1 MIKDFSLLCLIV
13 LGQLFSVAT
22 YAEEIRDYYSEPGL
36 NPFKGDAGDTANES
50 IDPFSG
56 ALQIVHQDLKV
67 PGNGGLDINVNRVY
81 NHFTG
86 GGTPAPNPMG
96 MGWSMHFGRIVF
108 SDVDKVCSQ
117 NLWSVSTI
125 DNPSLEFSDG
135 RRELLVLSSIGGYL
149 VSKSSWRMDC
159 VGGYPRVYSP
169 EGTVYVMDELSGSAN
184 AYYVSRITDVHGN
197 YLSIS
202 YYAGDASNNFLVPSS
217 VTSSDG
223 RLVSFSYANGMLSSI
238 NSNGQKWTYSYT
250 PVIGTSG
257 VKNLVSA
264 TRPDGLKWEY
274 QYFPVTGEW
283 FEPSASMSFI
293 KYPRGATVTYNY
305 QAVAFYPGDDPR
317 WAIES
322 KVANDGVNTYSWN
335 YVFQPGSEIINTREF
350 DLTIIQTPYGTE
362 EYLHYGTHYAIGY
375 IDALWRVGL
384 LAEKKISSGGVVKR
398 KETFNWGKR
407 EISEENYWHGKD
419 LNAIDEYVYAPI
431 LLAKGVEVDGFGAAT
446 YFSGY
451 DSFGNPAKIDY
462 KSNTGT
468 IPDRV
473 VSYTYSN
480 NTSRWILGKVLTEV
494 IREGDGGTAIRSTNN
509 SYNANGDLILSDTN
523 GVIYEYS
530 YTSEGDLRTVLDP
543 NNKIVTYG
551 EYFRGLPQL
560 EVYPEGVSLAR
571 TVNDSGT
578 VASQTDGNGNSTSFS
593 YDALNRLTA
602 INYPIGT
609 NVAITYSANGQSLTR
624 GIYSESIS
632 YDGFGNQTH
641 TSRSGINI
649 SKTYDAYGR
658 VLTETLPGYSSKI
671 TYEYDILG
679 RVTLKKN
686 PDNTSLTYVYTEPYT
701 TITDENGHD
710 TTIQYLYWGD
720 HNNGRDAIAITT
732 ELNQTLQYRN
742 VLGQLDYVW
751 QGEAGGLGFTRSFT
765 YDARGY
771 LASEDHPDL
780 AGNILYTRDDMG
792 NLLSKKVEGEPALN
806 YSYDD
811 LGRLLNIDY
820 PDPSSDVS
828 YQYDNNSNILVIGNA
843 NSIRTSSYDQL
854 NQLVQE
860 TVDIDGTS
868 YTTSY
873 DYNGLG
879 YLSRVTY
886 PSSRTVDYFP
896 DELGR
901 PTKALPYVDVAAYYP
916 SGNLQR
922 LQFANG
928 VLETFSEDI
937 RLFLSNSTLAASG
950 FLGTSSYYH
959 DGKGNLTAF
968 NTVSDNIALES
979 STFSYD
985 ALDRLISYTDAL
997 AWSVKPINYDYMG
1010 NITEKE
1016 GKNYSYSGVMLS
1028 KIITPSSLSL
1038 QRWISHDSY
1047 GNVSNNDLVEIDVVT
1062 GLPEV
1067 VRESRQYV
1075 YDHAGN
1081 MTHANYAH
1089 FDGNTT
1095 SFGPDFYAAYDGL
1108 NNRVNKIR
1116 NGESTDFLYS
1126 ANGLLTG
1133 EYQNGELA
1141 FGKENFYLGRKLIAS
1156 VKANK
1161 PPVVNAGID
1170 QQVPGGS
1177 TVYLNGLAADDG
1189 GIASYQWQQTA
1200 GLVVS
1205 LSGSGNTVSFTAPNS
1220 AEVLE
1225 FLLEATD
1232 EHGDVGGDTL
1242 TITSALNETPVA
1254 TISSIQTVIEGVPF
1268 VLNGSESTDDGG
1280 IVSFLWERTTSPAT
1294 ASVNIDNPTAAIT
1307 NVTIEPGAQ
1316 ANFTET
1322 FSLSVSDSGGLA
1334 DSTAVTVQVISLLSD
1349 NDADQLKD
1357 YWEVTYFGDTQ
1368 SNTGADDPDADGFS
1382 NVEEFINGTDPTI
1395 PEPVQI
1401 VNAGPDII
1409 VFPGEVFNLKATAV
1423 DTEWFSS
1430 LTWYGPADKKSLSG
1444 STTANR
1450 YFSLDL
1456 FDTDLLGYS
1465 LWTEDWEVR
1474 VTNSEGTQESDF
1486 VTIALIN
1493 PAIDFDND
1501 SLPDGWE
1508 TFYFGD
1514 IASNSGAE
1522 DVDGDGLTE
1531 VEEYQLRLN
1540 PNISDSVPEPIADF
1554 RGYAGNGENKLY
1566 WQSGGYEKNFDLY
1579 WSNMPITDVT
1589 TATLISNVVSPYS
1602 HTNLS
1607 NGSPYYYQVV
1617 SKNSANTSTP
1627 SPDIMLTPSQSQWQG
1642 ESLISNSE
1650 TYFYSESNGYRIYA
1664 WVENMEETTGYYHLP
1679 ARFKLYAKV
1688 FSLKS
1693 GWGETLLVRD
1703 SEFYPQ
1709 EAKITIS
1716 EQGYISLAV
1725 RYEGRKVG
1733 GTLADEV
1740 SFHALSL
1747 DKARWVSHGKFTL
1760 PDNSELSIS
1769 APKIA
1774 LDGRVYYGA
1783 FWTKGAPFS
1792 PRAYLVTG
1800 KISNLAS
1807 GSWSAS
1813 YPITINPDGTQLFS
1827 PEIEIELG
1835 ANNSVHVVWAEHQS
1849 GGYTMYA
1856 TLFDTV
1862 ANTLGANTLI
1872 RSSNGSFGGFR
1883 MLANSNSDVALLF
1896 YEAANGYLKAKS
1908 IYYDSNAGT
1917 WGSITSVPA
1926 PKGGKTSV
1934 KFITASK
1941 LQSGLIYASLV
1952 KGVEVYTLTSDFAG
1966 NWSAPVILPIVEKD
1980 ALNMEESSPDN
1991 MLICSRESTGIKIT
2005 QHNLQTD
2012 QLTELDTGLFVSDS
2026 DAGFGCAKG
2035 LFGDDIN
2042 VAYSND
2048 GGLYLNQF
2056 KAPANE
2062 ALNTAPISNAGV
2074 DIAILP
2080 GETAALVGSG
2090 QDAEDSN
2097 LIYNWYQTGGPGA
2110 SFIGSSIPSSS
2121 PSVNI
2126 FYGQFPSDGNYR
2138 VTLRTTDP
2146 YGVYS
2151 EDEMIISVNVNAPP
2165 IADAGPDQIIDPGIT
2180 ATLDG
2185 STSSD
2190 PGGTIVSYQW
2200 TQLTGTAVTLI
2211 NASAATASFDT
2222 VGLSAAEVLTFELSV
2237 TDDGG
2242 LVSTDATTVTMT
2254 SPNQPPIA
2262 DAGPDTNVNLGV
2274 TAVLDGSNS
2283 SDSDGTIVTY
2293 QWQQLSGTPVTLQNA
2308 TSAVASFD
2316 TTGLVGGELLTFELR
2331 VTDNN
2336 GAIATDQIAL
2346 TIVSDTIAPVT
2357 TLQSTRY
2364 KSKGKTYFDLTLTP
2378 NESASSYFRVT
2389 GDGNVTAGG
2398 SDTTAWQTYT
2408 DPITVKLAGNSAI
2421 VTFEYYSED
2430 TAGNTEVTQQEI
2442 LQ

>member
-1 MIKDFSLLCLIV
+1 MIKDFALLYLIV
-13 LGQLFSVAT
+13 LGQLFSVAI

-36 NPFKGDAGDTANES
+36 NPFKGDAGNTANES

-81 NHFTG
+81 NHFSG

-108 SDVDKVCSQ
+108 PDVDKVCSQ

-169 EGTVYVMDELSGSAN
+169 EGTVYIMDELSGSAN
-184 AYYVSRITDVHGN
+184 SYYVSSITDVHGN

-202 YYAGDASNNFLVPSS
+202 YYVGDSSNNFLVPSS
-217 VTSSDG
+217 VASNDG
-223 RLVSFSYANGMLSSI
+223 RLVSFSYTGGMLSSI
-238 NSNGQKWTYSYT
+238 NSNGQIWTYSYA
-250 PVIGTSG
+250 PVIGISG
-257 VKNLVSA
+257 IQKLVSA
-264 TRPDGLKWEY
+264 TRPDGLMWEY
-274 QYFPVTGEW
+274 QYFPVTGGW
-283 FEPSASMSFI
+283 LEPSASMSFI

-322 KVANDGVNTYSWN
+322 KVANDGINAYSWD

-362 EYLHYGTHYAIGY
+362 EYRHYGTQYAIGY

-384 LAEKKISSGGVVKR
+384 LAEKKISNGGVVKR
-398 KETFNWGKR
+398 KEIYNWGKR
-407 EISEENYWHGKD
+407 EISDENYWHGKD
-419 LNAIDEYVYAPI
+419 LGAIDEYVYAPI
-431 LLAKGVEVDGFGAAT
+431 LLAKGVEVDGFGTAT

-462 KSNTGT
+462 KSNAGT

-473 VSYTYSN
+473 ISYTYSN
-480 NTSRWILGKVLTEV
+480 NTNSWILGKVLTEV
-494 IREGDGGTAIRSTNN
+494 TREGDGGAAIRSINN
-509 SYNANGDLILSDTN
+509 TYNANGDLTLSDTN
-523 GVIYEYS
+523 GVVYEYS
-530 YTSEGDLRTVLDP
+530 YTGEGDLNTVLDP
-543 NNKIVTYG
+543 NNKTITYG

-571 TVNDSGT
+571 TVNDTGT
-578 VASQTDGNGNSTSFS
+578 VASQTDGNGSSTSFS
-593 YDALNRLTA
+593 YDDLNRLTA

-609 NVAITYSANGQSLTR
+609 NVAIAYSANGQSLTR

-632 YDGFGNQTH
+632 YDGFGNQTN
-641 TSRSGINI
+641 TSRSSINI
-649 SKTYDAYGR
+649 SKTYDAHGR

-701 TITDENGHD
+701 TITDENGHE

-765 YDARGY
+765 YDSRGY

-780 AGNILYTRDDMG
+780 VGNILYTRDDMG
-792 NLLSKKVEGEPALN
+792 NVLSKKVEGEPALS

-811 LGRLLNIDY
+811 LGRLLNVDY
-820 PDPSSDVS
+820 PAPSSDVS

-843 NSIRTSSYDQL
+843 NSIRTSNYDQL

-860 TVDIDGTS
+860 TVDIGGAS

-916 SGNLQR
+916 SGNLQQ
-922 LQFANG
+922 LQFSNG

-937 RLFLSNSTLAASG
+937 RLFLSSSTLAASG
-950 FLGTSSYYH
+950 FLGTSTYYH

-979 STFSYD
+979 RSFSYD
-985 ALDRLISYTDAL
+985 ALGRLILEGDSL
-997 AWSVKPINYDYMG
+997 AWTSRSINYDYMG
-1010 NITEKE
+1010 NIKEKE
-1016 GKNYSYSGVMLS
+1016 DNIYSYLGVMLT
-1028 KIITPSSLSL
+1028 KVITPSFLE
-1038 QRWISHDSY
+1038 RWISHDSY
-1047 GNVSNNDLVEIDVVT
+1047 GNVSNNDLVEIDIIT

-1081 MTHANYAH
+1081 MTHASYSH
-1089 FDGNTT
+1089 FDGNVT
-1095 SFGPDFYAAYDGL
+1095 SFGPDFVALYDGL

-1116 NGESTDFLYS
+1116 NGESTDFLYA
-1126 ANGLLTG
+1126 ANGILTG

-1141 FGKENFYLGRKLIAS
+1141 FGKENFYLGGKLIAS

-1161 PPVVNAGID
+1161 APIANAGLD

-1177 TVYLNGLAADDG
+1177 IVYLDGLAADDG
-1189 GIASYQWQQTA
+1189 EITSYQWQQTA
-1200 GLVVS
+1200 GLAVS
-1205 LSGSGNTVSFTAPNS
+1205 LSGSGKAVSFIAPNGV
-1220 AEVLE
+1220 EVLE

-1232 EHGDVGGDTL
+1232 EHGDVGGDTV
-1242 TITSALNETPVA
+1242 TITTVSNETPVA
-1254 TISSIQTVIEGVPF
+1254 AIGSIQTVIEGVSF

-1280 IVSFLWERTTSPAT
+1280 IVSYLWQRTTSPAN
-1294 ASVNIDNPTAAIT
+1294 ASVNIDNPSSAII
-1307 NVTIEPGAQ
+1307 NVTIATGAPS
-1316 ANFTET
+1316 NFTET
-1322 FSLSVSDSGGLA
+1322 FSLTVADNAGLEDSA
-1334 DSTAVTVQVISLLSD
+1334 SVTVQVISLLSD

-1357 YWEVTYFGDTQ
+1357 YWEITYFGDTQ
-1368 SNTGADDPDADGFS
+1368 SYTGADDPDADGFS
-1382 NVEEFINGTDPTI
+1382 NLEEFINGTDPTV

-1401 VNAGPDII
+1401 VDAGPDII
-1409 VFPGEVFNLKATAV
+1409 VFPGEVFDLKATTV
-1423 DTEWFSS
+1423 DAEWLSN
-1430 LTWYGPADKKSLSG
+1430 LTWYGPSDKKSLSG

-1456 FDTDLLGYS
+1456 FDTDLLGQS

-1474 VTNSEGTQESDF
+1474 VTNSQGTQESDF
-1486 VTIALIN
+1486 VTIALVN
-1493 PAIDFDND
+1493 PAIDSDND

-1522 DVDGDGLTE
+1522 DIDGDGLTV

-1540 PNISDSVPEPIADF
+1540 PNISDSVPEPVTDF
-1554 RGYAGNGENKLY
+1554 KGYAGNGENKLY

-1579 WSNMPITDVT
+1579 WSNTPITDVT
-1589 TATLISNVVSPYS
+1589 AAILISDVVSPYS
-1602 HTNLS
+1602 HTSLS

-1617 SKNSANTSTP
+1617 SKNAANTSTP
-1627 SPDIMLTPSQSQWQG
+1627 SPEILLTPSQSQWQG

-1650 TYFYSESNGYRIYA
+1650 TYFYAESNGYRVYA
-1664 WVENMEETTGYYHLP
+1664 WVENMEETTGYYYLST
-1679 ARFKLYAKV
+1679 RFKLYAKV
-1688 FSLKS
+1688 FSLES
-1693 GWGETLLVRD
+1693 GWGETLLIRE

-1709 EAKITIS
+1709 KTKITIS
-1716 EQGYISLAV
+1716 EQGYIALSV
-1725 RYEGRKVG
+1725 GYEGRKVSTG
-1733 GTLADEV
+1733 VSDEV

-1747 DKARWVSHGKFTL
+1747 DKTRWITHGKYTL
-1760 PDNSELSIS
+1760 PDNSDLSIS

-1774 LDGRVYYGA
+1774 LDGRAYYGT
-1783 FWTKGAPFS
+1783 FWTKGSPFT

-1800 KISNLAS
+1800 KISNSAS

-1813 YPITINPDGTQLFS
+1813 YPITINPDGAQLFY

-1835 ANNSVHVVWAEHQS
+1835 ANNSVHVVWAEHYS
-1849 GGYTMYA
+1849 GGRTMFA

-1862 ANTLGANTLI
+1862 AGTLGANTVI
-1872 RSSNGSFGGFR
+1872 RSSNGSFGDFR

-1917 WGSITSVPA
+1917 WGNITSVPA

-1991 MLICSRESTGIKIT
+1991 MWICSREPTGIKIT

-2026 DAGFGCAKG
+2026 DAGFGCAEG

-2042 VAYSND
+2042 VAYSNE

-2056 KAPANE
+2056 KAPVNE
-2062 ALNTAPISNAGV
+2062 ALNTAPTSNAGV

-2080 GETAALVGSG
+2080 GEVAALVGSG

-2097 LIYNWYQTGGPGA
+2097 LRYNWYQTGGPSA

-2121 PSVNI
+2121 SSVNI

-2146 YGVYS
+2146 YGVYG
-2151 EDEMIISVNVNAPP
+2151 EDEVIISVNVNAPP

-2200 TQLTGTAVTLI
+2200 TQLTGTAVTLVD
-2211 NASAATASFDT
+2211 ASTATASFDT
-2222 VGLSAAEVLTFELSV
+2222 GSLNAGEVLTFELSV

-2242 LVSTDATTVTMT
+2242 LISTDTTTVTMT
-2254 SPNQPPIA
+2254 SPNQPPVA
-2262 DAGPDTNVNLGV
+2262 DAGPDVNINLGA

-2283 SDSDGTIVTY
+2283 SDNDGTIVSY
-2293 QWQQLSGTPVTLQNA
+2293 QWQQLSGIPVSLQNA
-2308 TSAVASFD
+2308 TTATASFD

-2346 TIVSDTIAPVT
+2346 TIVSDAIAPVT

-2378 NESASSYFRVT
+2378 NESATSYFRVT
-2389 GDGNVTAGG
+2389 GEGNVTVGG

-2408 DPITVKLAGNSAI
+2408 VPITVKLAGNNAI
-2421 VTFEYYSED
+2421 ATFEYYSED
-2430 TAGNTEVTQQEI
+2430 TAGNTAVTQQEI